1 MKPQF
6 SLRTFAIF
14 IVIAGL
20 LLAPL
25 ANYARLA
32 RRQARAVEQLRAGGS
47 RVEFSDAEDSVWEG
61 NVPYQYTWYE
71 KQLLQWF
78 GREHIAYVTF
88 VHYFPKE
95 MNATDLAALGELR
108 HLQILLVDNVKQVDN
123 DALRQFENLREL
135 RYMRMAADNLS
146 SEGVANIAKCRDI
159 VQLLF
164 IAPQVNDEAVDD
176 LASLKQLKLL
186 HLGTAISAAG
196 FVTLRKE
203 LPACKVEERAKH

>member
-1 MKPQF
+1 
-6 SLRTFAIF
+6 
-14 IVIAGL
+14 
-20 LLAPL
+20 
-25 ANYARLA
+25 
-32 RRQARAVEQLRAGGS
+32 
-47 RVEFSDAEDSVWEG
+47 
-61 NVPYQYTWYE
+61 
-71 KQLLQWF
+71 
-78 GREHIAYVTF
+78 
-88 VHYFPKE
+88 
-95 MNATDLAALGELR
+95 
-108 HLQILLVDNVKQVDN
+108 
-123 DALRQFENLREL
+123 
-135 RYMRMAADNLS
+135 MAADNLS